1 MRTSRCFLHPHAFIT
16 SSLLRTL
23 GWWPCFLLSQES
35 FRNQERTRPFSTEH
49 FTKLLSL
56 YWVLLPFLRHSPS
69 ACQTPTQ
76 AADATSLASFPGS
89 ASPTCSSL
97 FCFVMILS
105 TGSSAILK
113 YKFSLDPLIFS
124 INLFWWPWEC
134 AGRSPMKGGVL
145 DWGPQPLTSGI
156 YPALA
161 VSQRLLHT
169 APGQSLAGTLTQIP
183 CCRHKIPLLV
193 SPSSRTE
200 VFVELL
206 VDNGHAGG

>member
-1 MRTSRCFLHPHAFIT
+1 MYRQWSMWFYPILLGKSLSQLLMRTSRCFPYPHAFIT

-69 ACQTPTQ
+69 SCQTPTH

-89 ASPTCSSL
+89 ASPICSSL

-124 INLFWWPWEC
+124 INFFWWPWGC

-156 YPALA
+156 YPPWQW
-161 VSQRLLHT
+161 VSARCTLLP
-169 APGQSLAGTLTQIP
+169 ARVGQG
-183 CCRHKIPLLV
+183 R
-193 SPSSRTE
+193 
-200 VFVELL
+200 
-206 VDNGHAGG
+206 